1 MRYRQTRRFGAAR
14 KGLGGSNL
22 LRRALTDYDP
32 GARTDEIQPGGPA
45 DCGRR
50 RDSFSRALK
59 NYTSLKRAKYCLVA
73 EGCSPWSPRLTEAV
87 AHGCVPV
94 FLSPLLRPPYA
105 SVLDYSKF
113 SIWLNEKDIPHI
125 PSLLRRYDHASLF
138 ENLMRIRPLF
148 AFCVDGGGEDG
159 CGRGGSLGV
168 PGDGLPFLV
177 YEMFSRKV
185 NTYSDTSS
193 TLLTEGGY
201 TSVDYACNAEDG
213 SCSLSLN
220 QERRCAMA
228 NRRAC
233 MCQREVMGYPRWE
246 HHEPQGPQATYIAT
260 THSPFLL
267 HAPLASLRPQP
278 GTADL
283 PLRRRVG
290 QSRRLSSTF
299 LSYACFP

>member
-1 MRYRQTRRFGAAR
+1 MIRFR
-14 KGLGGSNL
+14 VPS
-22 LRRALTDYDP
+22 
-32 GARTDEIQPGGPA
+32 
-45 DCGRR
+45 
-50 RDSFSRALK
+50 K
-59 NYTSLKRAKYCLVA
+59 NYTSLLKRAKYCLVT
-73 EGCSPWSPRLTEAV
+73 EGFSPWSPRLTEAV

-105 SVLDYSKF
+105 SVLDYAKF
-113 SIWLNEKDIPHI
+113 SVWLTEEDIPHI

-185 NTYSDTSS
+185 NAYSQTSS

-213 SCSLSLN
+213 SCSLSLKD
-220 QERRCAMA
+220 ERWRCAMA
-228 NRRAC
+228 TRHAC
-233 MCQREVMGYPRWE
+233 M
-246 HHEPQGPQATYIAT
+246 GPG
-260 THSPFLL
+260 S
-267 HAPLASLRPQP
+267 
-278 GTADL
+278 
-283 PLRRRVG
+283 
-290 QSRRLSSTF
+290 
-299 LSYACFP
+299 